1 MNKYNKAVE
10 KNRELILKAH
20 EYIWANPETGYKEVK
35 TSKYLED
42 AFENLGYE
50 LVKAGNIPGFYT
62 VLDTGR
68 QGPEVLVLGELDSL
82 MCTEHPDADP
92 KTGAVHCCGH
102 SAQASALLGL
112 AAALKEPGILD
123 EMSGRIRLCAVPAE
137 ELIEIDYR
145 TSLKNEGIIKYLEGK
160 PEFLY
165 RGYFDGVD
173 VAFMVHTT
181 NIETFAIRKGSV
193 GAVAKT
199 VVYKGVSSHAGGSPW
214 NGRNAL
220 YAATQGL
227 SAVNAIRETFNE
239 SDLIRVHPIITQG
252 GTAVNAIPDTVT
264 IESYTRGSN
273 FDAILDA
280 DKKVDRALCGGAL
293 SLGTNIEIINIPAFA
308 PLRNS
313 DGMMDVAEEA
323 AKVAVPELG
332 ISRTN
337 AIGTGSTDMGDLSM
351 VMPVVHPYMPGAT
364 GRSHG
369 SNYYISNPELACVGS
384 AKWQLNML
392 YLLLK
397 DGGERAKTIADNF
410 TPEFESKEAYFE
422 YIDKIYTEGN
432 RIEYKE
438 DETATVKF

>member
-10 KNRELILKAH
+10 KNKELILKAH
-20 EYIWANPETGYKEVK
+20 EYIWSNPETGYREVK

-42 AFENLGYE
+42 AFEKLGYE
-50 LVKAGNIPGFYT
+50 LIKAGDIPGFYT

-68 QGPEVLVLGELDSL
+68 PGPEVLILGELDSL
-82 MCTEHPDADP
+82 LCTEHPDADP

-102 SAQASALLGL
+102 SAQSAALLGI

-145 TSLKNEGIIKYLEGK
+145 MSLRKSGKIKYLEGK

-173 VAFMVHTT
+173 VALMVHTT
-181 NIETFAIRKGSV
+181 QGETFAIRKGSV

-199 VVYKGVSSHAGGSPW
+199 VIYKGVSSHAGGSPW
-214 NGRNAL
+214 NGCNAL

-227 SAVNAIRETFNE
+227 SAVNSVRETFKE

-273 FDAILDA
+273 FDAILA
-280 DKKVDRALCGGAL
+280 AKKKVDRAFCGAAV
-293 SLGTNIEIINIPAFA
+293 SLGANIEIIDIPAFA

-323 AKVAVPELG
+323 ARMAIPELG
-332 ISRTN
+332 VSRSDD
-337 AIGTGSTDMGDLSM
+337 IGTGSTDMGDLSV

-369 SNYYISNPELACVGS
+369 CDYYIANPDLACVGS
-384 AKWQLNML
+384 AKWQINML

-397 DGGERAKTIADNF
+397 DGGERAKNIAKNF
-410 TPEFESKEAYFE
+410 TPKFASKEEYFE
-422 YIDKIYTEGN
+422 YIDKIFSDGN

-438 DETATVKF
+438 DGKVTVSL